1 MAGWLE
7 SKGYHK
13 KEDEPCAFINDKGF
27 TVLSYVDD
35 LICRGSMEET
45 EKFYELLA
53 DKFDCKDYNILSP
66 DNRLAFLGFDIT
78 CEDVDIDDIVQYPAV
93 SSQYPAVSSSIQ
105 STDNMQVNVDGKV
118 RIINIDQQQVIE
130 SYLRSL
136 DVKPAFNILSPM
148 SGKYHIL
155 TDPTPLEGDEIN
167 RYQSIIGTLNY
178 YSSVTRYDIAYPVAR
193 LAQFSNK
200 PTRGAMKGVNKM
212 LQYILSTQDF
222 KISGVYAPKA
232 NTFDYYSDSDHAGD
246 MPITTYY

>member
-1 MAGWLE
+1 
-7 SKGYHK
+7 
-13 KEDEPCAFINDKGF
+13 
-27 TVLSYVDD
+27 
-35 LICRGSMEET
+35 
-45 EKFYELLA
+45 
-53 DKFDCKDYNILSP
+53 
-66 DNRLAFLGFDIT
+66 
-78 CEDVDIDDIVQYPAV
+78 
-93 SSQYPAVSSSIQ
+93 
-105 STDNMQVNVDGKV
+105 MQVNVDGKV

-246 MPITTYY
+246 MPITTSVSGAPGGQGDHAISALDCLARSSREPISHDSRPPNVSCTP